1 MRATAHLRA
10 GPLRA
15 AYGGFCAP
23 EKWMGMNLWPR
34 PSGTFR
40 GERNGSQ
47 GLTRTGAL
55 ASMRKQGMTL
65 DRSRFRKFVDPPDMI
80 RRSAMVNLAS
90 GRPLEPKLTPF
101 EREVVAITTTAPPTS
116 LLTLNSAE
124 LGLEDVRAAWTKF
137 RKRLWRSHGK
147 DVVAI
152 ASTQITSKGTAGF
165 HVHALLWTGFVHIS
179 KLRHCV
185 EETGFGPPYIRMVP
199 DPNNRFYGT
208 LASVAYVYGQ
218 HGAILGSTH
227 GRENLPLAR
236 GQQRVHKSHT
246 VTLTR
251 SAPELLSALD
261 MAKSPTVTDVQLVQ
275 SSPLFISNRDAILAP
290 WKVPELQ

>member
-1 MRATAHLRA
+1 
-10 GPLRA
+10 
-15 AYGGFCAP
+15 
-23 EKWMGMNLWPR
+23 
-34 PSGTFR
+34 
-40 GERNGSQ
+40 
-47 GLTRTGAL
+47 
-55 ASMRKQGMTL
+55 MRKQGITL
-65 DRSRFRKFVDPPDMI
+65 DRSRFRKLADQPDMI
-80 RRSAMVNLAS
+80 RQSAMINLAS
-90 GRPLEPKLTPF
+90 GRPLERKMTSS

-116 LLTLNSAE
+116 LLTLSSAD
-124 LGLEDVRAAWTKF
+124 LGLEDVRSAWTKF

-152 ASTQITSKGTAGF
+152 ASTQITSTGTAGF

-185 EETGFGPPYIRMVP
+185 EGTGFGRPHISMVP
-199 DPNNRFYGT
+199 DANNHFYGA
-208 LASVAYVYGQ
+208 LASVGYVYGQ
-218 HGAILGSTH
+218 LGAILGSTH
-227 GRENLPLAR
+227 HKENIPLAR
-236 GQQRVHKSHT
+236 GQQRVHKSQT

-290 WKVPELQ
+290 WKVPDSR